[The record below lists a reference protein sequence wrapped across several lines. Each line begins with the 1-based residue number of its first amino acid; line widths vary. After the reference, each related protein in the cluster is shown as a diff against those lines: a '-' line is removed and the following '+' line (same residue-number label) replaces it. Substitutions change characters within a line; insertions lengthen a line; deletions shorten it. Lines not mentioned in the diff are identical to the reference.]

1 MNTTHTPLGL
11 DGQTGRVG
19 LGVGAELAH
28 CSQEGGSADV
38 DSPAGMTRFLLTYA
52 PHFRPPSAVL
62 PENQVCL
69 R

>member
-1 MNTTHTPLGL
+1 MNTTHMPLGL
-11 DGQTGRVG
+11 DSQTGRVG
-19 LGVGAELAH
+19 LSAGVELIH

-52 PHFRPPSAVL
+52 PHFRPPSTFL

-69 R
+69 Q